1 MADRAGLTL
10 KHRGGIYTTGEGM
23 ELHVPPSGFDWRAVV
38 GGAPGVIDPFAETS
52 AQEFPL
58 GTKLVYGVREF
69 RYTLNGGTALEV
81 SALCQAVVPLAGHI
95 NEAMSTVAV
104 DATTLTFTP
113 NTATTDDLTAQ
124 ELQDGFIFVYD
135 DGGEGHLYQIGSHA
149 AVVGGNAVTL
159 TLVDPVRVAIVA
171 AATGTVLHN
180 PYSAVIIHPSPPTAK
195 PVGWTQNAVTAD
207 YYFWLLVTGP
217 TAALIDGTVIMGKM
231 CRPSEDDDGAVAD
244 LAFNEGTG
252 TAPDTGAVGWV
263 MEIGADAAG
272 AAATY
277 GAVWATLG

>member
-1 MADRAGLTL
+1 MADRNFTI

-23 ELHVPPSGFDWRAVV
+23 ELHVPPSGFDWRAVM
-38 GGAPGVIDPFAETS
+38 GGAPGVIDPFAES
-52 AQEFPL
+52 SSQQWPL
-58 GTKLVYGVREF
+58 GTKLVYGMRTF
-69 RYTLNGGTALEV
+69 RYTLGGGTGIEV

-95 NEAMSTVAV
+95 NEALSTVAV

-124 ELQDGFIFVYD
+124 ELQDGFIFIYD
-135 DGGEGHLYQIGSHA
+135 NTGEGHMYQIGSHA

-159 TLVDPVRVAIVA
+159 TLLDPVRVAIAA

-180 PYSAVIIHPSPPTAK
+180 PYSAVIIHPSPPTAQ

-207 YYFWLLVTGP
+207 YYFWLLTRGP
-217 TAALIDGTVIMGKM
+217 TAALIDGTVVMGRVA
-231 CRPSEDDDGAVAD
+231 RPSEDDDGAVAAQD
-244 LAFNEGTG
+244 FDEADDANHGS
-252 TAPDTGAVGWV
+252 VGWV

-277 GAVWATLG
+277 GAVWATLD